1 MHDEEGN
8 EEEKGLLGGQGN
20 LEGLREL
27 TEWCRTIMGSE
38 TIEEFAREV
47 VRRNA
52 EMVAGW
58 QVSRSVRPPGR
69 RAFKPRRTG
78 LKSHGED
85 ANNRSTGGCMVF
97 SIPTISPY

>member
-8 EEEKGLLGGQGN
+8 EEEKGPLGGQGN

-27 TEWCRTIMGSE
+27 TEWCRSIMGSG

-58 QVSRSVRPPGR
+58 QVCPRPSGR
-69 RAFKPRRTG
+69 RAKASPDWAQISRTG
-78 LKSHGED
+78 
-85 ANNRSTGGCMVF
+85 R
-97 SIPTISPY
+97 

>member
-1 MHDEEGN
+1 MHDEIGN
-8 EEEKGLLGGQGN
+8 EEEKGPLGGQGN

-27 TEWCRTIMGSE
+27 TGWCRSIMGSA

-58 QVSRSVRPPGR
+58 QVRSR
-69 RAFKPRRTG
+69 PR
-78 LKSHGED
+78 SHQVSGEKVD
-85 ANNRSTGGCMVF
+85 SRSTGGCTEC
-97 SIPTISPY
+97 SIRIISPS

>member
-8 EEEKGLLGGQGN
+8 GEEKGPLGGQGN

-27 TEWCRTIMGSE
+27 TEWCRSIMGSG
-38 TIEEFAREV
+38 TIEEFVREV

-58 QVSRSVRPPGR
+58 QVSRIWPARPSSRQPSADWGQISWIGR
-69 RAFKPRRTG
+69 
-78 LKSHGED
+78 
-85 ANNRSTGGCMVF
+85 
-97 SIPTISPY
+97 

>member
-8 EEEKGLLGGQGN
+8 EEEKGPLGEQGN
-20 LEGLREL
+20 LEGLSEL
-27 TEWCRTIMGSE
+27 TEWCRTIMGSG

-58 QVSRSVRPPGR
+58 QVSRSQAVRPSSR
-69 RAFKPRRTG
+69 QA
-78 LKSHGED
+78 SAD
-85 ANNRSTGGCMVF
+85 WAQ
-97 SIPTISPY
+97 ISWRGH

>member
-8 EEEKGLLGGQGN
+8 EEEKGPLGGQGN

-27 TEWCRTIMGSE
+27 TEWCRSIMGSA
-38 TIEEFAREV
+38 TTEEFAREV

-58 QVSRSVRPPGR
+58 QVRSRPLGCQNCKRKLT
-69 RAFKPRRTG
+69 AG
-78 LKSHGED
+78 LWMDARCAKHG
-85 ANNRSTGGCMVF
+85 
-97 SIPTISPY
+97 

>member
-8 EEEKGLLGGQGN
+8 EEEKGPLGGQGN

-47 VRRNA
+47 VKRNA

-58 QVSRSVRPPGR
+58 QVRPRPSGR
-69 RAFKPRRTG
+69 RDKASRDWAQISRTG
-78 LKSHGED
+78 
-85 ANNRSTGGCMVF
+85 R
-97 SIPTISPY
+97 